1 MNTQTNA
8 TPERYSESKVIAP
21 AAIPAAQLFY
31 WALRR
36 ELWESSSIYIAPL
49 AAAAVA
55 LFGFS
60 LTLIHLPGRIR
71 TASGL
76 NAAKL
81 RDTIIQP
88 YDAAAALLMGTFILV
103 AMFYCVETLQ
113 RERRDRSILF
123 WKSLPV
129 SDVTTVLTKASIP
142 FVVLPLLSCAI
153 AFVTQFIMLLVSSVV
168 LAGSGISVATYWEQV
183 SPFQASLLLL
193 YHVMT
198 VHVLWAAPIYG
209 WLLFVSAWARRAAL
223 LWAVLPPLAIGTLE
237 KLLFNTTYFAAFV
250 GRFFTGGPEGSYPP
264 GGMPMDPGTHLTPY
278 RFLTAPSLWISLAV
292 TAAFLAAAVRLRLHR
307 EPM

>member
-1 MNTQTNA
+1 MNTQANA
-8 TPERYSESKVIAP
+8 TSEPYLKPQETAP
-21 AAIPAAQLFY
+21 AAISASQRLY
-31 WALRR
+31 WAVRR

-49 AAAAVA
+49 AAAGVA

-71 TASGL
+71 AASGL

-88 YDAAAALLMGTFILV
+88 YDAAAALLMGTFLLV
-103 AMFYCVETLQ
+103 AMFYSVETLQ

-129 SDVTTVLTKASIP
+129 SDLTTVAAKASVP

-153 AFVTQFIMLLVSSVV
+153 AFVTQFVMLLVSSMV
-168 LAGSGISVATYWEQV
+168 LAANGLSVSTYWAQV
-183 SPFQASLLLL
+183 SLFHASLLLL

-198 VHVLWAAPIYG
+198 VHVLGSAPIYG
-209 WLLFVSAWARRAAL
+209 WLLLVSAWARRTAF
-223 LWAVLPPLAIGTLE
+223 LWAVLPPLAIGVLE
-237 KLLFNTTYFAAFV
+237 KLLFNTAHFAAFI
-250 GRFFTGGPEGSYPP
+250 GQFFTGGTEGSYAP
-264 GGMPMDPGTHLTPY
+264 GTMPMDPDTHLTPF
-278 RFLTAPSLWISLAV
+278 RFLGTPGLWIGLAV
-292 TAAFLAAAVRLRLHR
+292 TAAFLAAAVRLRR
-307 EPM
+307 YRDPI